1 MTIETKNCTQ
11 CKKDFPI
18 MEDDKIFYEKF
29 KVPAP
34 KMCPPCRAQR
44 RLAFRNE
51 RVFYKRACDKCKKD
65 VVSMYSPN
73 KPYTVYCHDC
83 WFSEDWSAE
92 MFARPYDP
100 RKSFLEQFGDLWKA
114 VPKIALMYTRSVN
127 SEYTNIS
134 ADSKNC
140 YMIVESSNNE
150 NCIHCYWIQQSKDLV
165 DVSFTNKVE
174 LSYESDDSYDSY
186 KIFYSKG
193 CHDCRES
200 YFLLD
205 CRNCS
210 DCFGCVNLR
219 NKQYHVFN
227 EPLGKDG
234 YEKFLKEARLDTA
247 SGVEA
252 TRKKFA
258 EFLKTQPRKY
268 AEIVNAV
275 NSSGNYIKDAKN
287 CNSCFHC
294 YDAEDSKYGVHVW
307 RDAKDCLD
315 VDTTGRGAQMMYN
328 SMNAGMNVS
337 NQICS
342 RMCWSST
349 FMSYCYYSF
358 DSNNCFGCVGLRNK
372 NYCILNKQYEPE
384 EYKELVSRIRAK
396 MVQDGEYGEYLPY
409 KMAPIGYN
417 LSLLASTYF
426 PQTRESVEKLGGTW
440 DELESTGGN
449 VALLEPADDI
459 GDVDES
465 IVKYGIKCL
474 ETGRPFNITKDEL
487 DFLKRHGIPVPRYYP
502 DVRTSERYKKLADI
516 RPREAKCFFCQK
528 PIIHYYLPEW
538 GYKKIACNDCYLKE
552 VI

>member
-1 MTIETKNCTQ
+1 
-11 CKKDFPI
+11 